1 MTTDWRPHI
10 RALIYCIQFQDDA
23 TQAVD
28 HVLHTV
34 VAKGALDLEPTAY
47 RDAIAKALS
56 STEPLATL
64 IPQPH
69 SEEDIRRFL
78 ELMLERL

>member
-1 MTTDWRPHI
+1 MAEDWRPAI
-10 RALIYCIQFQDDA
+10 RALMYCIQFQEDA

-28 HVLHTV
+28 HALQTV
-34 VAKGALDLEPTAY
+34 VVTCALELERSDY
-47 RDAIAKALS
+47 RDAVASALS
-56 STEPLATL
+56 STEPLAGL

-78 ELMLERL
+78 ELLLARL